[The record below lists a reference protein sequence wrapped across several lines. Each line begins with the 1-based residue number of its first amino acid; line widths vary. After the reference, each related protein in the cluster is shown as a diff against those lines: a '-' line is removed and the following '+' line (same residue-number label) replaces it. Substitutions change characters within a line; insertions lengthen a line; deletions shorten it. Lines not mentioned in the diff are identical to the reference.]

1 MASLNTLKNK
11 FGFVISIL
19 LGAVLVIFALNL
31 DSGSLMGGPSREEMM
46 GHTVLEIDGTAVKY
60 AEYAE
65 RSGYIADVYRNVPQT
80 TEDNVANLTASLFI
94 YDIFAAPALEEL
106 GLSISESEMNEF
118 ARNVGQQTASMY
130 SYFPAD
136 YLNNIIAA
144 NWAIASITA
153 EQEMATEKFGS
164 VMAAADYVNRLE
176 VEQALRRENT
186 TFDGSY
192 VMVPYTALE
201 SVEVSDA
208 EIEEYYQAHRQENE
222 DYGTRSIRYVSFPIQ
237 ASEEDRAAIEA
248 DVMAAYENIVN
259 AGTDV
264 EAIKREVRAVGGR
277 VNNYVLYS
285 SLPAATKSAVDAGTQ
300 APTVV
305 NNTWTGYYV
314 ISDVE
319 APATFGFEVVEA
331 DNVIEAEAIA
341 EQLIAVGGDF
351 TQLEEAV
358 DYTTATRSMTD
369 MGNVDASNYIGRNVG
384 DIFVHTYNN
393 KPAVI
398 KITELGDVD
407 RYVAVANLSVAIE
420 ASEATKREVLSNS
433 GEFLVDAGNSIDTF
447 RAAADAASY
456 TMNSANVNR
465 NDFNPQF
472 SQSRGVNGIANSR
485 NIALWAYNA
494 EVGAIKS
501 FHGENVIHV
510 VLVEAVDNNRYE
522 PKDENAIRR
531 ILTQQKQY
539 EAIKGQL
546 ALDCELE
553 GVESGSFTGVKFADT
568 VIDGR
573 NEAALIGAITSTTD
587 ADLNQPITVRGQ
599 RGAYLF
605 VVENIDDSNVDLESI
620 DTERIPMM
628 TQRESEL
635 AQVGFMV
642 LVSKAD
648 IEDHR
653 GEGDM

>member
-31 DSGSLMGGPSREEMM
+31 DSGSLTSGPSREEMM

-65 RSGYIADVYRNVPQT
+65 RSGYITDVYRNAT
-80 TEDNVANLTASLFI
+80 NSSEDYIANLTASLFI
-94 YDIFAAPALEEL
+94 YDIFATPALEQL
-106 GLSISESEMNEF
+106 GLSISDSEMNAF
-118 ARNVGQQTASMY
+118 ARNVGQETASMY

-136 YLNNIIAA
+136 YLNNIVAA
-144 NWAIASITA
+144 NWAIASVTA
-153 EQEMATEKFGS
+153 EQEMATEKFGN
-164 VMAAADYVNRLE
+164 VMAAANYVNRLE
-176 VEQALRRENT
+176 VEQSLRRENT
-186 TFDGSY
+186 TFDGRY
-192 VMVPYTALE
+192 IMVPYTALE
-201 SVEVSDA
+201 DVEVSDT
-208 EIEEYYQAHRQENE
+208 EIEEYYQAHRVENE
-222 DYGTRSIRYVSFPIQ
+222 NYGTRSIRYVSFPIQ

-248 DVMAAYENIVN
+248 EVMAAYENIVN
-259 AGTDV
+259 AGDDA
-264 EAIKREVRAVGGR
+264 EALKREVRAVGGR

-305 NNTWTGYYV
+305 NNAWTGYYV
-314 ISDVE
+314 VSDVE

-351 TQLEEAV
+351 TQLDNAV
-358 DYTTATRSMTD
+358 DYTTASRAMTD
-369 MGNVDASNYIGRNVG
+369 MGNVDAANYIGRNVG

-398 KITELGDVD
+398 KITELGEVG
-407 RYVAVANLSVAIE
+407 RYVSVANLNVAIE
-420 ASEATKREVLSNS
+420 ASEATKREALSNS
-433 GEFLVDAGNSIDTF
+433 GEFLVEAGNSIDTF

-456 TMNSANVNR
+456 TMNTANVNR

-472 SQSRGVNGIANSR
+472 SQSRGVNGITNSR

-494 EVGAIKS
+494 NVGDIKS
-501 FHGENVIHV
+501 FHGENVINV
-510 VLVEAVDNNRYE
+510 VIIEAVDNNRYE

-539 EAIKGQL
+539 EAIADQL
-546 ALDCELE
+546 TIE
-553 GVESGSFTGVKFADT
+553 GNIEDAESGNFTGVKFADT

-573 NEAALIGAITSTTD
+573 NEAALIGAITSTTQSE
-587 ADLNQPITVRGQ
+587 LNQPITVRGQ
-599 RGAYLF
+599 RGAYVF

-635 AQVGFMV
+635 AQVAFMV
-642 LVSKAD
+642 LVSKAEV
-648 IEDHR
+648 EDFR

>member
-31 DSGSLMGGPSREEMM
+31 DSGSLTSGPSREEMM

-65 RSGYIADVYRNVPQT
+65 RSGYITDVYRNST
-80 TEDNVANLTASLFI
+80 NSSEDYIANLTASLFI
-94 YDIFAAPALEEL
+94 YDIFAAPALEQL
-106 GLSISESEMNEF
+106 GLSISDSEMNAF
-118 ARNVGQQTASMY
+118 ARNVGQETASMY

-136 YLNNIIAA
+136 YLNNIVAA
-144 NWAIASITA
+144 NWAIASVTA
-153 EQEMATEKFGS
+153 EQEMATEKFGN
-164 VMAAADYVNRLE
+164 VMAAANYVNRLE
-176 VEQALRRENT
+176 VEQSLRRENT
-186 TFDGSY
+186 TFDGRY

-201 SVEVSDA
+201 DVEVSDA
-208 EIEEYYQAHRQENE
+208 EIEEYYQAHRVENE
-222 DYGTRSIRYVSFPIQ
+222 NYGTRSIRYVSFPIQ

-248 DVMAAYENIVN
+248 EVMAAYENIVN
-259 AGTDV
+259 AGDDA
-264 EAIKREVRAVGGR
+264 EALKREVRAVGGR

-305 NNTWTGYYV
+305 NNAWTGYYV
-314 ISDVE
+314 VSDVE

-331 DNVIEAEAIA
+331 DNIIEAEAIA

-351 TQLEEAV
+351 TQLDNAV
-358 DYTTATRSMTD
+358 DYTTASRAMTD
-369 MGNVDASNYIGRNVG
+369 MGNVDAANYIGRNVG

-398 KITELGDVD
+398 KITELGEVG
-407 RYVAVANLSVAIE
+407 RYVSVANLNVAIE
-420 ASEATKREVLSNS
+420 ASEATKREALSNS
-433 GEFLVDAGNSIDTF
+433 GEFLVEAGNSIDTF

-456 TMNSANVNR
+456 TMNTANVNR

-494 EVGAIKS
+494 NVGDIKS
-501 FHGENVIHV
+501 FHGENVINV
-510 VLVEAVDNNRYE
+510 VIIEAVDNNRYE

-539 EAIKGQL
+539 EAIADQL
-546 ALDCELE
+546 TIE
-553 GVESGSFTGVKFADT
+553 GNIEGAESGNFTGVKFADT

-573 NEAALIGAITSTTD
+573 NEAALIGAITSTTQSE
-587 ADLNQPITVRGQ
+587 LNQPITVRGQ
-599 RGAYLF
+599 RGAYVF

-642 LVSKAD
+642 LVSKAEV
-648 IEDHR
+648 EDFR

>member
-31 DSGSLMGGPSREEMM
+31 DSGSLTSGPSREEMM

-65 RSGYIADVYRNVPQT
+65 RSGYITDVYRNAT
-80 TEDNVANLTASLFI
+80 NSSEDYIANLTASLFI
-94 YDIFAAPALEEL
+94 YDIFAAPALEQL
-106 GLSISESEMNEF
+106 GLSISDSEMNAF
-118 ARNVGQQTASMY
+118 ARNVGQETASMY

-136 YLNNIIAA
+136 YLNNIVAA
-144 NWAIASITA
+144 NWAIASVTA
-153 EQEMATEKFGS
+153 EQEMATEKFGN
-164 VMAAADYVNRLE
+164 VMAAANYVNRLE
-176 VEQALRRENT
+176 VEQSLRRENT
-186 TFDGSY
+186 TFDGRY
-192 VMVPYTALE
+192 VMVPYTTLE
-201 SVEVSDA
+201 DVEVSDA
-208 EIEEYYQAHRQENE
+208 EIEEYYQAHRVENE
-222 DYGTRSIRYVSFPIQ
+222 NYGTRSIRYVSFPIQ

-248 DVMAAYENIVN
+248 EVMAAYENIVN
-259 AGTDV
+259 AGDDA
-264 EAIKREVRAVGGR
+264 EALKREVRAVGGR

-305 NNTWTGYYV
+305 NNAWTGYYV
-314 ISDVE
+314 VSDVE

-331 DNVIEAEAIA
+331 DNIIEAEAIA

-351 TQLEEAV
+351 TQLDNAV
-358 DYTTATRSMTD
+358 DYTTASRAMTD
-369 MGNVDASNYIGRNVG
+369 MGNVDAANYIGRNVG

-398 KITELGDVD
+398 KITELGEVG
-407 RYVAVANLSVAIE
+407 RYVSVANLNVAIE
-420 ASEATKREVLSNS
+420 ASEATKREALSNS
-433 GEFLVDAGNSIDTF
+433 GEFLVEAGNSIDTF

-456 TMNSANVNR
+456 TMNTANVNR

-472 SQSRGVNGIANSR
+472 SQSRGVNGITNSR

-494 EVGAIKS
+494 NVGDIKS
-501 FHGENVIHV
+501 FHGENVINV
-510 VLVEAVDNNRYE
+510 VIIEAVDNNRYE

-539 EAIKGQL
+539 EAIADQL
-546 ALDCELE
+546 TIDGNIE
-553 GVESGSFTGVKFADT
+553 GAESGNFTGVKFADT

-573 NEAALIGAITSTTD
+573 NEAALIGAITSTTQSE
-587 ADLNQPITVRGQ
+587 LNQPITVRGQ
-599 RGAYLF
+599 RGAYVF

-635 AQVGFMV
+635 AQVAFMV
-642 LVSKAD
+642 LVSKAEV
-648 IEDHR
+648 EDFR